1 MPPSIPP
8 GISVAM
14 CIHSKTLRTRLLKA
28 ADQCQLANY
37 TSCLSAGGVI
47 QFFFFF
53 FPFRSVKM
61 LSPLLHWKMFVVA
74 AEDLLQLLTK
84 DSKIIRHNSQMNPSA
99 KTPLAF
105 SISFRLCTL
114 GCFIRI
120 PAFTPTHM
128 KGFVLFFYESHASG
142 VF

>member
-1 MPPSIPP
+1 
-8 GISVAM
+8 
-14 CIHSKTLRTRLLKA
+14 
-28 ADQCQLANY
+28 
-37 TSCLSAGGVI
+37 
-47 QFFFFF
+47 
-53 FPFRSVKM
+53 M